1 MAEMMKKNQKK
12 NDDEIG
18 IGDEIVEEEP
28 PATPQPE
35 PEAKP
40 APVEE
45 KKMMPPQ
52 QDPQAMM
59 AMMMG
64 AKPQED

>member
-1 MAEMMKKNQKK
+1 M
-12 NDDEIG
+12 
-18 IGDEIVEEEP
+18 EEEP
-28 PATPQPE
+28 PAQPE
-35 PEAKP
+35 PEPVAKP
-40 APVEE
+40 APAEE

-64 AKPQED
+64 AKPQEDRNKVKDTNAAAE